1 MHDLFFVQQNIG
13 LIGKRRGRRTRGDS
27 GSSSDSPTDKIHPM
41 PKKKIS
47 KATLV
52 ARGLFPSM
60 IEEAF
65 PIRLLVGFARRVN
78 KWCQRPG
85 RRRFVICCDRI
96 DNDLDDRLCSRWKG
110 WVNEVERNA
119 TYKYR
124 DVRHVINPPAK
135 ATPLA

>member
-60 IEEAF
+60 IEEVF
-65 PIRLLVGFARRVN
+65 PIRLLIVFSKTRRKYMVSAIP
-78 KWCQRPG
+78 KM
-85 RRRFVICCDRI
+85 
-96 DNDLDDRLCSRWKG
+96 
-110 WVNEVERNA
+110 
-119 TYKYR
+119 TYCN
-124 DVRHVINPPAK
+124 VM
-135 ATPLA
+135 